1 MPEIMVGAPAGAM
14 VVRQTP
20 NPGVAGSNPAAGKH
34 PYEGLAKLEPHP

>member
-1 MPEIMVGAPAGAM
+1 MVGATAGAM

-34 PYEGLAKLEPHP
+34 SYEGLAKLEPHP